1 MKGILRK
8 DLLLAWKNMKYL
20 LLAFVIFTLGMVSQ
34 DSETRILMTGMYL
47 CLIGVLTP
55 LYTFSYD
62 RTAHWDVYARALPVE
77 RWKIVL
83 AKYLL
88 GLVFLAAGLLLGGAV
103 IAVSGF
109 LGAAQETGRMVG
121 SLAGMMAG
129 GLLLLSLQLPF
140 FYRFGPE
147 KARLL
152 IVVTIFLVAALFGAS
167 LSVENTSDF
176 PFCFLFSIPLR
187 WRPSCLLPL
196 HFFWLSVLFP
206 LCAHLLQTGRINP
219 EKSGLSRRGAEETG

>member
-109 LGAAQETGRMVG
+109 LGAAQETGRMIG

-167 LSVENTSDF
+167 LSVENTSGLSL
-176 PFCFLFSIPLR
+176 LFS
-187 WRPSCLLPL
+187 LLNPTPMASFL
-196 HFFWLSVLFP
+196 LIAAAFFLVVGSFF
-206 LCAHLLQTGRINP
+206 LCVRIYC
-219 EKSGLSRRGAEETG
+219 KREE

>member
-109 LGAAQETGRMVG
+109 LGAAQETGR
-121 SLAGMMAG
+121 
-129 GLLLLSLQLPF
+129 
-140 FYRFGPE
+140 
-147 KARLL
+147 
-152 IVVTIFLVAALFGAS
+152 
-167 LSVENTSDF
+167 
-176 PFCFLFSIPLR
+176 
-187 WRPSCLLPL
+187 
-196 HFFWLSVLFP
+196 
-206 LCAHLLQTGRINP
+206 
-219 EKSGLSRRGAEETG
+219 

>member
-47 CLIGVLTP
+47 CLIVVLTP

-167 LSVENTSDF
+167 LSVENTSGLSL
-176 PFCFLFSIPLR
+176 LFS
-187 WRPSCLLPL
+187 LLNPTPMASFL
-196 HFFWLSVLFP
+196 LIAAAFFLVVGSFF
-206 LCAHLLQTGRINP
+206 LCVRIYC
-219 EKSGLSRRGAEETG
+219 KREE

>member
-167 LSVENTSDF
+167 LSVENTSGLSL
-176 PFCFLFSIPLR
+176 LFS
-187 WRPSCLLPL
+187 LLNPTPMSSFL
-196 HFFWLSVLFP
+196 LIAAAFFLVVGSFF
-206 LCAHLLQTGRINP
+206 LCVRMYC
-219 EKSGLSRRGAEETG
+219 KREE

>member
-8 DLLLAWKNMKYL
+8 DLLLAWKNMKYQ

-62 RTAHWDVYARALPVE
+62 RAAHWDVYARALPVE

-109 LGAAQETGRMVG
+109 LGAAQETGRMIG

-167 LSVENTSDF
+167 LSVENTSGLSL
-176 PFCFLFSIPLR
+176 LFS
-187 WRPSCLLPL
+187 LLNPTPMASFL
-196 HFFWLSVLFP
+196 LIAAAFFLVVGSFF
-206 LCAHLLQTGRINP
+206 LCVRIYC
-219 EKSGLSRRGAEETG
+219 KREE

>member
-109 LGAAQETGRMVG
+109 LGAAQETGRMIG

-152 IVVTIFLVAALFGAS
+152 IVVTIFLVATLFGAS
-167 LSVENTSDF
+167 LSVENTSGLSL
-176 PFCFLFSIPLR
+176 LFS
-187 WRPSCLLPL
+187 LLNPTPMASFL
-196 HFFWLSVLFP
+196 LIAAAFFLVVGSFF
-206 LCAHLLQTGRINP
+206 LCVRIYC
-219 EKSGLSRRGAEETG
+219 KREE

>member
-109 LGAAQETGRMVG
+109 LGAAQETGRMIG

-167 LSVENTSDF
+167 LSVENTSGLSL
-176 PFCFLFSIPLR
+176 LFSLFNPT
-187 WRPSCLLPL
+187 PMASFLLIAAA
-196 HFFWLSVLFP
+196 FFLVVGSFF
-206 LCAHLLQTGRINP
+206 LCVRIYC
-219 EKSGLSRRGAEETG
+219 KREE

>member
-20 LLAFVIFTLGMVSQ
+20 LLAFVIFTFGMVSQ

-167 LSVENTSDF
+167 LSVENTSGLSL
-176 PFCFLFSIPLR
+176 LFS
-187 WRPSCLLPL
+187 LLNPTPMASFL
-196 HFFWLSVLFP
+196 LIAAAFFLVVGSFF
-206 LCAHLLQTGRINP
+206 LCVRIYC
-219 EKSGLSRRGAEETG
+219 KREE

>member
-34 DSETRILMTGMYL
+34 DSETRILMAGMYL

-167 LSVENTSDF
+167 LSVENTSGLSL
-176 PFCFLFSIPLR
+176 LFS
-187 WRPSCLLPL
+187 LLNPTPMASFL
-196 HFFWLSVLFP
+196 LIAAAFFLVVGSFF
-206 LCAHLLQTGRINP
+206 LCVRIYC
-219 EKSGLSRRGAEETG
+219 KREE

>member
-20 LLAFVIFTLGMVSQ
+20 LLAFVIFTLGMVPQ

-109 LGAAQETGRMVG
+109 LVAAQETGRMVG

-167 LSVENTSDF
+167 LSAENTSGLSL
-176 PFCFLFSIPLR
+176 LFS
-187 WRPSCLLPL
+187 LLNPTPMASFL
-196 HFFWLSVLFP
+196 LIAAAFFLVVGSFF
-206 LCAHLLQTGRINP
+206 LCVRIYC
-219 EKSGLSRRGAEETG
+219 KREE

>member
-129 GLLLLSLQLPF
+129 GPLLLSLQLPF

-167 LSVENTSDF
+167 LSVENTSGLSL
-176 PFCFLFSIPLR
+176 LFS
-187 WRPSCLLPL
+187 LLNPTPMASFL
-196 HFFWLSVLFP
+196 LIAAAFFLVVGSFF
-206 LCAHLLQTGRINP
+206 LCVRIYC
-219 EKSGLSRRGAEETG
+219 KREE

>member
-20 LLAFVIFTLGMVSQ
+20 LLAFVIFTLGMVPQ

-167 LSVENTSDF
+167 LSVENTSGLSL
-176 PFCFLFSIPLR
+176 LFS
-187 WRPSCLLPL
+187 LLNPTPMASFL
-196 HFFWLSVLFP
+196 LIAAAFFLVVGSFF
-206 LCAHLLQTGRINP
+206 LCVRIYC
-219 EKSGLSRRGAEETG
+219 KREE

>member
-167 LSVENTSDF
+167 LSVENTSGLSLLF
-176 PFCFLFSIPLR
+176 SLLNPTPMASFLFIAAA
-187 WRPSCLLPL
+187 
-196 HFFWLSVLFP
+196 FFLVVGSFF
-206 LCAHLLQTGRINP
+206 LCVRIYC
-219 EKSGLSRRGAEETG
+219 KREE

>member
-20 LLAFVIFTLGMVSQ
+20 LLAFVIFTLGMVPQ

-121 SLAGMMAG
+121 SLARMMAG

-167 LSVENTSDF
+167 LSVENTSGLSL
-176 PFCFLFSIPLR
+176 LFS
-187 WRPSCLLPL
+187 LLNPTPMASFL
-196 HFFWLSVLFP
+196 LIAAAFFLVVGSFF
-206 LCAHLLQTGRINP
+206 LCVRIYC
-219 EKSGLSRRGAEETG
+219 KREE

>member
-167 LSVENTSDF
+167 LSVENTSGLSL
-176 PFCFLFSIPLR
+176 LFS
-187 WRPSCLLPL
+187 LLNPTPMASFL
-196 HFFWLSVLFP
+196 LIAAAFFLVVGSFF
-206 LCAHLLQTGRINP
+206 LCVRFYC
-219 EKSGLSRRGAEETG
+219 KREE

>member
-8 DLLLAWKNMKYL
+8 DLLLAWKNMQYL

-83 AKYLL
+83 AQYLL

-167 LSVENTSDF
+167 LSVENTSGLSL
-176 PFCFLFSIPLR
+176 LFS
-187 WRPSCLLPL
+187 LLNPTPMASFL
-196 HFFWLSVLFP
+196 LIAAAFFLVVGSFFLGV
-206 LCAHLLQTGRINP
+206 RIYC
-219 EKSGLSRRGAEETG
+219 KREE

>member
-109 LGAAQETGRMVG
+109 LGAAQETGRMIG

-167 LSVENTSDF
+167 LSVENTSGLSL
-176 PFCFLFSIPLR
+176 LFS
-187 WRPSCLLPL
+187 LLNPTPMASFL
-196 HFFWLSVLFP
+196 LIAAAFFSGCRFFFSSV
-206 LCAHLLQTGRINP
+206 CAFYCKR
-219 EKSGLSRRGAEETG
+219 EE

>member
-1 MKGILRK
+1 MKGILHK

-109 LGAAQETGRMVG
+109 LGAAQETGRMIG

-167 LSVENTSDF
+167 LSVENTSGLSL
-176 PFCFLFSIPLR
+176 LFS
-187 WRPSCLLPL
+187 LLNPTPMASFL
-196 HFFWLSVLFP
+196 LIAAAFFLVVGSFF
-206 LCAHLLQTGRINP
+206 LCVRIYC
-219 EKSGLSRRGAEETG
+219 KREE

>member
-167 LSVENTSDF
+167 LSVENTSGLSL
-176 PFCFLFSIPLR
+176 LFSLFNPT
-187 WRPSCLLPL
+187 PMASFLLIAAA
-196 HFFWLSVLFP
+196 FFLVVGSFF
-206 LCAHLLQTGRINP
+206 LCVRIYC
-219 EKSGLSRRGAEETG
+219 KREE

>member
-20 LLAFVIFTLGMVSQ
+20 FLAFIVFALGMVSQ
-34 DSETRILMTGMYL
+34 DPETRILMTGMYL

-167 LSVENTSDF
+167 LSVENTSGLSL
-176 PFCFLFSIPLR
+176 LFS
-187 WRPSCLLPL
+187 LLNPTPMASFL
-196 HFFWLSVLFP
+196 LIAAAFFLVVGSFF
-206 LCAHLLQTGRINP
+206 LCVRIYC
-219 EKSGLSRRGAEETG
+219 KREE

>member
-20 LLAFVIFTLGMVSQ
+20 LLAFVIFPLGMVSQ

-109 LGAAQETGRMVG
+109 LGAAQETGRMIG

-167 LSVENTSDF
+167 LSVENTSGLSL
-176 PFCFLFSIPLR
+176 LFS
-187 WRPSCLLPL
+187 LLNPTPMASFL
-196 HFFWLSVLFP
+196 LIAAAFFLVVGSFF
-206 LCAHLLQTGRINP
+206 LCVRIYC
-219 EKSGLSRRGAEETG
+219 KREE

>member
-121 SLAGMMAG
+121 SLARMMAG

-167 LSVENTSDF
+167 LSVENTSGLSL
-176 PFCFLFSIPLR
+176 LFS
-187 WRPSCLLPL
+187 LLNPTPMASFL
-196 HFFWLSVLFP
+196 LIAAAFFLVVGSFF
-206 LCAHLLQTGRINP
+206 LCVRIYC
-219 EKSGLSRRGAEETG
+219 KREE

>member
-20 LLAFVIFTLGMVSQ
+20 LLAFVIFTLGMVPQ

-167 LSVENTSDF
+167 LSVENTSGLSL
-176 PFCFLFSIPLR
+176 LFS
-187 WRPSCLLPL
+187 LLNPTPMASFL
-196 HFFWLSVLFP
+196 LIAAAFFLVVGSFF
-206 LCAHLLQTGRINP
+206 LCVRTVSYTHLTLPTN
-219 EKSGLSRRGAEETG
+219 SRV

>member
-109 LGAAQETGRMVG
+109 LGAAQETGRMIG

-167 LSVENTSDF
+167 LSVENTSGLSL
-176 PFCFLFSIPLR
+176 LFSLFN
-187 WRPSCLLPL
+187 PSPMASFLLIAAA
-196 HFFWLSVLFP
+196 FFLVVGSFF
-206 LCAHLLQTGRINP
+206 LCVRIYC
-219 EKSGLSRRGAEETG
+219 KREE

>member
-167 LSVENTSDF
+167 LSVENTSGLSL
-176 PFCFLFSIPLR
+176 LFS
-187 WRPSCLLPL
+187 LLNPTPMASFRL
-196 HFFWLSVLFP
+196 IAAAFFLVVGSFF
-206 LCAHLLQTGRINP
+206 LCVRIYC
-219 EKSGLSRRGAEETG
+219 KREE